1 MILKIP
7 TGALILGL
15 SGVLPFAWGAVTL
28 LSEEAFNFGI
38 ENFGARFVGPLIQ
51 LSYGV
56 IILCF
61 MSGVLWGFATKMDE
75 KNGSLGYILS
85 VLPALWAFL
94 SMGRGPIS
102 DTMSLIVGFLAVLL
116 IDRHFYLL
124 KLTPLWW
131 MNLRTPLTFL
141 VISLFCLLYT
151 SPSPRDV
158 EESRMPSSA

>member
-85 VLPALWAFL
+85 VLPVIWAFL

-102 DTMSLIVGFLAVLL
+102 DTISLIVGFLAVLL

-141 VISLFCLLYT
+141 VISMLGLGIII
-151 SPSPRDV
+151 
-158 EESRMPSSA
+158 

>member
-102 DTMSLIVGFLAVLL
+102 DTISLIVGFLAVLL

-141 VISLFCLLYT
+141 VISMLGLGIII
-151 SPSPRDV
+151 
-158 EESRMPSSA
+158 

>member
-1 MILKIP
+1 MILKMP

-102 DTMSLIVGFLAVLL
+102 DTISLIVGFLAVLL

-131 MNLRTPLTFL
+131 MNLRIPLTFL
-141 VISLFCLLYT
+141 VISLLGLGIII
-151 SPSPRDV
+151 
-158 EESRMPSSA
+158 

>member
-1 MILKIP
+1 MISKTP

-15 SGVLPFAWGAVTL
+15 SGVIPFAWGAVTL
-28 LSEEAFNFGI
+28 ISEEAFNFGI

-85 VLPALWAFL
+85 IVPALWAFL
-94 SMGRGPIS
+94 SMGRGPVS
-102 DTMSLIVGFLAVLL
+102 DTISLIVGFLAVLL
-116 IDRHFYLL
+116 IDKHFYLL

-131 MNLRTPLTFL
+131 MNLRIPLTFL
-141 VISLFCLLYT
+141 VISLLGLGIII
-151 SPSPRDV
+151 
-158 EESRMPSSA
+158 

>member
-15 SGVLPFAWGAVTL
+15 SGVLPFACGAVTL

-102 DTMSLIVGFLAVLL
+102 DTISLIVGFLAVLL

-131 MNLRTPLTFL
+131 MNLRIPLTFL
-141 VISLFCLLYT
+141 VISLLALGIII
-151 SPSPRDV
+151 
-158 EESRMPSSA
+158 

>member
-1 MILKIP
+1 MISKIP

-15 SGVLPFAWGAVTL
+15 SGVTPFAWGAVTL
-28 LSEEAFNFGI
+28 ISEEAFNFGI

-85 VLPALWAFL
+85 VVPALWAFL

-102 DTMSLIVGFLAVLL
+102 DTISLIVGFLAVLL

-131 MNLRTPLTFL
+131 MNLRIPLTFL
-141 VISLFCLLYT
+141 VISLLGLGIII
-151 SPSPRDV
+151 
-158 EESRMPSSA
+158 

>member
-1 MILKIP
+1 MISKIP
-7 TGALILGL
+7 SVALILGL
-15 SGVLPFAWGAVTL
+15 SGVIPFGWGTVTL
-28 LSEEAFNFGI
+28 VSEEAFNFGI

-102 DTMSLIVGFLAVLL
+102 DTISLIVGFLAVLL

-141 VISLFCLLYT
+141 VISMLGLGIII
-151 SPSPRDV
+151 
-158 EESRMPSSA
+158 

>member
-85 VLPALWAFL
+85 VLPVLWAFL

-102 DTMSLIVGFLAVLL
+102 DTISLIVGFLAVLL

-131 MNLRTPLTFL
+131 MNLRIPLTFL
-141 VISLFCLLYT
+141 VISLLGLGIII
-151 SPSPRDV
+151 
-158 EESRMPSSA
+158 

>member
-102 DTMSLIVGFLAVLL
+102 DTISLIVGFLAVLL
-116 IDRHFYLL
+116 IDRHFHLL

-131 MNLRTPLTFL
+131 MNLRIPLTFL
-141 VISLFCLLYT
+141 VISLLALGIII
-151 SPSPRDV
+151 
-158 EESRMPSSA
+158 

>member
-94 SMGRGPIS
+94 SMGKGPIS
-102 DTMSLIVGFLAVLL
+102 DTISLIVGFLAVLL

-131 MNLRTPLTFL
+131 MNLRIPLTFL
-141 VISLFCLLYT
+141 VISLLGLGIII
-151 SPSPRDV
+151 
-158 EESRMPSSA
+158 

>member
-61 MSGVLWGFATKMDE
+61 MSGVLWGFAAKMDE

-94 SMGRGPIS
+94 SMGRAPIS
-102 DTMSLIVGFLAVLL
+102 DTISLIVGFLAVLL

-131 MNLRTPLTFL
+131 MNLRIPLTFL
-141 VISLFCLLYT
+141 VISLLGLGIII
-151 SPSPRDV
+151 
-158 EESRMPSSA
+158 

>member
-1 MILKIP
+1 VISKIP

-15 SGVLPFAWGAVTL
+15 SGVIPFAWGAVTL
-28 LSEEAFNFGI
+28 ISEEAFNFGI

-85 VLPALWAFL
+85 IVPALWAFL
-94 SMGRGPIS
+94 SMGRGPVS
-102 DTMSLIVGFLAVLL
+102 DTISLIVGFLAVLL

-131 MNLRTPLTFL
+131 MNLRIPLTFL
-141 VISLFCLLYT
+141 VISLLGLGIII
-151 SPSPRDV
+151 
-158 EESRMPSSA
+158 

>member
-38 ENFGARFVGPLIQ
+38 ENFGARFVGPLMQ

-102 DTMSLIVGFLAVLL
+102 DTISLIVGFLAVLL

-131 MNLRTPLTFL
+131 MNLRIPLTFI
-141 VISLFCLLYT
+141 VISLLALGIII
-151 SPSPRDV
+151 
-158 EESRMPSSA
+158 

>member
-1 MILKIP
+1 VISKIP

-15 SGVLPFAWGAVTL
+15 SGVIPFAWGAVTL
-28 LSEEAFNFGI
+28 ISEEAFNFGI

-75 KNGSLGYILS
+75 KNGSLGYVLS
-85 VLPALWAFL
+85 IVPALWAFL
-94 SMGRGPIS
+94 SMGRGPVS
-102 DTMSLIVGFLAVLL
+102 DTISLIVGFLAVLL
-116 IDRHFYLL
+116 IDKHFYLL

-131 MNLRTPLTFL
+131 MNLRIPLTFL
-141 VISLFCLLYT
+141 VISLLGLGIII
-151 SPSPRDV
+151 
-158 EESRMPSSA
+158 

>member
-94 SMGRGPIS
+94 SMGRGPVS
-102 DTMSLIVGFLAVLL
+102 DTISLIVGFLAVLL

-131 MNLRTPLTFL
+131 MNLRIPLTFL
-141 VISLFCLLYT
+141 VISLLGLGIII
-151 SPSPRDV
+151 
-158 EESRMPSSA
+158 

>member
-94 SMGRGPIS
+94 SMGRGPMS
-102 DTMSLIVGFLAVLL
+102 DTISLIVGFIAVLL

-141 VISLFCLLYT
+141 VISLLALGIII
-151 SPSPRDV
+151 
-158 EESRMPSSA
+158 

>member
-38 ENFGARFVGPLIQ
+38 ENFGVRFVGPLIQ

-85 VLPALWAFL
+85 VLPVLWAFL

-102 DTMSLIVGFLAVLL
+102 DTISLIVGFLAVLL

-124 KLTPLWW
+124 KLTPIWW
-131 MNLRTPLTFL
+131 MNLRIPLTFL
-141 VISLFCLLYT
+141 VISLLGLGIII
-151 SPSPRDV
+151 
-158 EESRMPSSA
+158 

>member
-7 TGALILGL
+7 TEALILGL

-102 DTMSLIVGFLAVLL
+102 DTISLIVGFLAVLL

-141 VISLFCLLYT
+141 VISMLGLGIII
-151 SPSPRDV
+151 
-158 EESRMPSSA
+158 

>member
-1 MILKIP
+1 MLKIP

-75 KNGSLGYILS
+75 KNGTLGYILS

-102 DTMSLIVGFLAVLL
+102 DTISLIVGFLAVLL

-141 VISLFCLLYT
+141 VISLLGLGIII
-151 SPSPRDV
+151 
-158 EESRMPSSA
+158 

>member
-38 ENFGARFVGPLIQ
+38 ANFGARFVGPLIQ

-94 SMGRGPIS
+94 SMGKGPIS
-102 DTMSLIVGFLAVLL
+102 DTISLIVGFLAVLL

-131 MNLRTPLTFL
+131 MNLRIPLTFL
-141 VISLFCLLYT
+141 VISLLGLGIII
-151 SPSPRDV
+151 
-158 EESRMPSSA
+158 

>member
-94 SMGRGPIS
+94 SIGRGPVS
-102 DTMSLIVGFLAVLL
+102 DTISLIVGFLAVLL

-131 MNLRTPLTFL
+131 MNLRIPLTFL
-141 VISLFCLLYT
+141 VISLLGLGIII
-151 SPSPRDV
+151 
-158 EESRMPSSA
+158 

>member
-28 LSEEAFNFGI
+28 LSEKAFNFGI
-38 ENFGARFVGPLIQ
+38 DNFGARFVGPLIQ

-102 DTMSLIVGFLAVLL
+102 DTISLIVGFLAVLL

-141 VISLFCLLYT
+141 VISLLGLGIII
-151 SPSPRDV
+151 
-158 EESRMPSSA
+158 

>member
-28 LSEEAFNFGI
+28 FSEEAFNFGI

-102 DTMSLIVGFLAVLL
+102 DTISLIVGFLAVLL

-131 MNLRTPLTFL
+131 MNLRIPLTFL
-141 VISLFCLLYT
+141 VISLLALGIII
-151 SPSPRDV
+151 
-158 EESRMPSSA
+158 

>member
-1 MILKIP
+1 MISSIP
-7 TGALILGL
+7 KVALVLAL
-15 SGVLPFAWGAVTL
+15 FGVVPFAWGAIT
-28 LSEEAFNFGI
+28 SISAEAFNFGMDI
-38 ENFGARFVGPLIQ
+38 FGARFVGPLIQ

-102 DTMSLIVGFLAVLL
+102 DTISLIVGFLAVLL

-131 MNLRTPLTFL
+131 MNLRIPLTFL
-141 VISLFCLLYT
+141 VISLLGLGIII
-151 SPSPRDV
+151 
-158 EESRMPSSA
+158 

>member
-15 SGVLPFAWGAVTL
+15 SGVLPFAWGALTL

-61 MSGVLWGFATKMDE
+61 MSGVLWGFATKMDK

-85 VLPALWAFL
+85 VLPVLWAFL
-94 SMGRGPIS
+94 AMGRGPIS
-102 DTMSLIVGFLAVLL
+102 DTISLIVGFLAVLL
-116 IDRHFYLL
+116 VDRHFYLL

-131 MNLRTPLTFL
+131 MNLRIPLTFL
-141 VISLFCLLYT
+141 VISLLGLGIII
-151 SPSPRDV
+151 
-158 EESRMPSSA
+158 

>member
-102 DTMSLIVGFLAVLL
+102 DTISLIVGFLAVLL

-131 MNLRTPLTFL
+131 MNLRIPLTFIA
-141 VISLFCLLYT
+141 ISLLALGIII
-151 SPSPRDV
+151 
-158 EESRMPSSA
+158 

>member
-102 DTMSLIVGFLAVLL
+102 DTISLIVGFLAVLL

-141 VISLFCLLYT
+141 VVSLLGLGIII
-151 SPSPRDV
+151 
-158 EESRMPSSA
+158 

>member
-38 ENFGARFVGPLIQ
+38 ANFGARFVGPLIQ

-102 DTMSLIVGFLAVLL
+102 DTISLIVGFLAVLL

-141 VISLFCLLYT
+141 VISLLGLGIII
-151 SPSPRDV
+151 
-158 EESRMPSSA
+158 

>member
-102 DTMSLIVGFLAVLL
+102 DTISLIVGFLAVLL

-141 VISLFCLLYT
+141 VISLLGLG
-151 SPSPRDV
+151 V
-158 EESRMPSSA
+158 II

>member
-1 MILKIP
+1 MVLKIP

-102 DTMSLIVGFLAVLL
+102 DTISLIVGFLAVLL

-131 MNLRTPLTFL
+131 MKLRIPLTFL
-141 VISLFCLLYT
+141 VISLLGLGIII
-151 SPSPRDV
+151 
-158 EESRMPSSA
+158 

>member
-7 TGALILGL
+7 AGALILGL

-102 DTMSLIVGFLAVLL
+102 DTISLIVGFLAVLL

-131 MNLRTPLTFL
+131 MNLRIPLTFL
-141 VISLFCLLYT
+141 VISLLGLGIII
-151 SPSPRDV
+151 
-158 EESRMPSSA
+158 

>member
-1 MILKIP
+1 MISKIP

-15 SGVLPFAWGAVTL
+15 SGVMPFAWGAVTL
-28 LSEEAFNFGI
+28 ISEEAFNFGI

-85 VLPALWAFL
+85 IVPALWAFL

-102 DTMSLIVGFLAVLL
+102 DTISLIVGFLAVLL
-116 IDRHFYLL
+116 IDKHFYLL

-131 MNLRTPLTFL
+131 MNLRIPLTFL
-141 VISLFCLLYT
+141 VISLLGLGIII
-151 SPSPRDV
+151 
-158 EESRMPSSA
+158 

>member
-7 TGALILGL
+7 TGALILGF

-28 LSEEAFNFGI
+28 FSEEAFNFGI

-61 MSGVLWGFATKMDE
+61 MSGVLWGFATKLDE

-94 SMGRGPIS
+94 SMGKGPVS
-102 DTMSLIVGFLAVLL
+102 DTISLIVGFLAVLL
-116 IDRHFYLL
+116 IDRHFYLI

-131 MNLRTPLTFL
+131 MNLRIPLTFL
-141 VISLFCLLYT
+141 VISLLGLGIII
-151 SPSPRDV
+151 
-158 EESRMPSSA
+158 

>member
-1 MILKIP
+1 MILKVP

-102 DTMSLIVGFLAVLL
+102 DTISLIVGFLAVLL

-141 VISLFCLLYT
+141 VISLLGLGIII
-151 SPSPRDV
+151 
-158 EESRMPSSA
+158 